1 MEKAAYVTAP
11 ATIAGQET
19 AEPVDA
25 LAVCNWL
32 DVMDI
37 DVLLQEDG

>member
-1 MEKAAYVTAP
+1 MENAAEVTAP
-11 ATIAGQET
+11 ATIAAQET
-19 AEPVDA
+19 AEPVDS

-37 DVLLQEDG
+37 DVLLQGDR